1 MQTDVLIIGSGIA
14 GATAALRLSEDRQR
28 QITLIT
34 RTGDPEESNSSFA
47 QGGIIGPGEDDSEE
61 LLERDILRA
70 GAGLANPQAVRI
82 LAQDG
87 PHLLREILQDQA
99 AVEFDRDRSGNPQFG
114 LEAAHSRRRIL
125 HVGDITG
132 RAIMKALI
140 REIGSRPNI
149 AILSGHTAVDLLT
162 FPHHSPDPLAIY
174 RPPACHGAY
183 AFKQS
188 TRRVRTIVAGNVLLA
203 TGGLGQI
210 FLNTTNHPGAR
221 GDGLAMAYRAGARV
235 INAEYVQFH
244 PTAMHMTGT
253 TKNLITEAVRG
264 EGGILLTPGGEPFM
278 ERYEPREKELAPR
291 DIVAR
296 AIYTEMLENDYPY
309 VLLDIASR
317 QPADF
322 IRRRF
327 PQVHARCL
335 EQGIDITKQ
344 PVPVIPAA
352 HYFCGGVQVDLDGRT
367 TIPGLYAVGEV
378 ACSGVHGANRLAST
392 SLLEGLVWGSRAA
405 DHIRGLKET
414 PVIAEGNVP
423 AWEESGLSYHAD
435 PALIQGDNQTIRNL
449 MWHYVG
455 LLRNGFR
462 LERVVRE
469 LRSLWLNIEE
479 FYKKAYLSDSL
490 IGLRNTVLAAVI
502 VARAALENPISR
514 GCHYREDGA
523 AGGGAV
529 PPNGANHLKP
539 GG

>member
-1 MQTDVLIIGSGIA
+1 
-14 GATAALRLSEDRQR
+14 
-28 QITLIT
+28 
-34 RTGDPEESNSSFA
+34 
-47 QGGIIGPGEDDSEE
+47 
-61 LLERDILRA
+61 
-70 GAGLANPQAVRI
+70 
-82 LAQDG
+82 
-87 PHLLREILQDQA
+87 
-99 AVEFDRDRSGNPQFG
+99 
-114 LEAAHSRRRIL
+114 
-125 HVGDITG
+125 
-132 RAIMKALI
+132 
-140 REIGSRPNI
+140 
-149 AILSGHTAVDLLT
+149 
-162 FPHHSPDPLAIY
+162 
-174 RPPACHGAY
+174 
-183 AFKQS
+183 
-188 TRRVRTIVAGNVLLA
+188 
-203 TGGLGQI
+203 
-210 FLNTTNHPGAR
+210 
-221 GDGLAMAYRAGARV
+221 
-235 INAEYVQFH
+235 
-244 PTAMHMTGT
+244 
-253 TKNLITEAVRG
+253 
-264 EGGILLTPGGEPFM
+264 
-278 ERYEPREKELAPR
+278 R

-414 PVIAEGNVP
+414 PVIAEGDVP

-502 VARAALENPISR
+502 VARAALENQISR